1 MDVGIE
7 ERQVGIDER
16 TNVMVIIETCVAARK
31 ESGPISCHCDYL
43 ALSLPELNIV
53 VMGQLMDDDTRN
65 NHTPET
71 ERRIGREQPTPPG
84 ETGV

>member
-31 ESGPISCHCDYL
+31 ESVPSHVTATILLSVYL
-43 ALSLPELNIV
+43 SS
-53 VMGQLMDDDTRN
+53 T
-65 NHTPET
+65 
-71 ERRIGREQPTPPG
+71 
-84 ETGV
+84 